1 MMLAGINFE
10 EIKALIDRGIA
21 ADQSFPEGRAYLVVT
36 SDKARSVRAGYFE
49 QTAKELAGVFPVEIV
64 EAEAITD
71 RHDVLFYFTGL
82 AEVPDLHTLDFL
94 PGALADHLTSPA
106 ASSPVRAR

>member
-1 MMLAGINFE
+1 MMLAGINFD
-10 EIKALIDRGIA
+10 EIKTLIDRGIA
-21 ADQSFPEGRAYLVVT
+21 ADQSFPRGARVPGNN

-82 AEVPDLHTLDFL
+82 AELCPTIHTLDIL
-94 PGALADHLTSPA
+94 RCAG
-106 ASSPVRAR
+106 